1 MPIYE
6 YECTSCH
13 HHFDL
18 MQKINAEPVT
28 QCPVCFDNSVIKLVS
43 AAGFQLKGTG
53 WYATDFKNQGT
64 KSKETSENKTEN
76 KTENKE
82 GTSKATDTVANKDT
96 ATKDN
101 TPATSTKKSTK
112 GETE

>member
-1 MPIYE
+1 MELFSMPIYE
-6 YECTSCH
+6 YECTGCH

-28 QCPVCFDNSVIKLVS
+28 QCPKCFNNSVIKLVS

-64 KSKETSENKTEN
+64 KSKETTEN

-82 GTSKATDTVANKDT
+82 TTSKTTTTDTVAKNN
-96 ATKDN
+96 A
-101 TPATSTKKSTK
+101 PAPSTTKSTK